1 MVGLTKKK
9 VRTVGDVRF
18 PDLPIVGHQME
29 IKTTDGKERALQAVN
44 WKICNFINV
53 MNK

>member
-29 IKTTDGKERALQAVN
+29 IKTTDGKEFLSSQAVDL
-44 WKICNFINV
+44 
-53 MNK
+53 M